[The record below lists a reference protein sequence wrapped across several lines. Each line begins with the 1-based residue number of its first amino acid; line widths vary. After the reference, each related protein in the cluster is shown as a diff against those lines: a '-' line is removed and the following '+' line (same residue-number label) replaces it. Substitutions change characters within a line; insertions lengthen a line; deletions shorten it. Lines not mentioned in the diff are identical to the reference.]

1 MGVTLPSENLDEFY
15 RELCSYLDTFPAE
28 CFEASVKADA
38 IVDLSE
44 LTLENV
50 AKIDLLAPFGQE
62 NAVPHYLAR
71 GVFLE
76 QAKAVGAEKNHLS
89 ARLSDG
95 VDSVAAIMF
104 RAQHRGDAQVQMRAR
119 CGVPSADRYVEELQK
134 RQSDG
139 RSYRTARCFGL
150 PMLRSGDHFLSS
162 RAERFVLRYVSLCF
176 FWGTRRTFECF
187 R

>member
-1 MGVTLPSENLDEFY
+1 M
-15 RELCSYLDTFPAE
+15 R
-28 CFEASVKADA
+28 
-38 IVDLSE
+38 LSIFFE

-95 VDSVAAIMF
+95 L
-104 RAQHRGDAQVQMRAR
+104 G
-119 CGVPSADRYVEELQK
+119 
-134 RQSDG
+134 
-139 RSYRTARCFGL
+139 
-150 PMLRSGDHFLSS
+150 
-162 RAERFVLRYVSLCF
+162 
-176 FWGTRRTFECF
+176 
-187 R
+187 